1 MSASPPTPR
10 PPSPEPWLDVLK
22 QTLHVIPV
30 GQWLLI
36 FRTDF
41 DLLQGDEPFNTLSL
55 LYHTPSRRY
64 LGRVLGRTAQSGRLD
79 HPSALLALCHTFFQH
94 RGACLGWRTPD
105 EQFPL
110 SCDFALDCQV
120 LLDES
125 EASERCG
132 ACQAQAQKV
141 HGLDWKVEPRP
152 VEVQSV
158 PDLLNL
164 ADPGIPPRTR
174 GMKIEPVDYFESDE
188 VDDAE
193 SEIESHPTLFECE
206 QCPKSFKKRRTFENH
221 QKTHL
226 TDRGPRPPRSASIS
240 HSRSRKSF
248 GCEHCTMTYTNSR
261 SLTKHLALVHQRGFF
276 GCSVCKFQ
284 TDSAPDIQTHC
295 SQVHPEI
302 SDTVCPSCKES
313 VNMFKEVGGLP
324 AHFAQCSINKYQVQ
338 KEKQRKKNLTYR
350 KKPYI
355 CSKCGKDCKYNAQL
369 QIHEKQHMGEMDF
382 ACSECDF
389 KTFSKTYLRSHLKT
403 HLIKKGVISKPICDI
418 CGLEVRDKSALKRH
432 KLYMHDPSTPKAC
445 TCPHC
450 GKIICNKNA
459 LDRHVMRSHN
469 KSDDFKCTVCSQKV
483 GSDSELRRH
492 MLVHEAPKLKCR
504 FCEKRFRRED
514 GLKNHERNHTGE
526 APFKCQLCEY
536 SCKSSATLSL
546 HKKFIHNDGKNLTEK
561 PLVMS

>member
-1 MSASPPTPR
+1 MTHKDR
-10 PPSPEPWLDVLK
+10 PSDSEPWLEALK
-22 QTLHVIPV
+22 KTLHVIPV
-30 GQWLLI
+30 GSSWLLI
-36 FRTDF
+36 FRPEF
-41 DLLQGDEPFNTLSL
+41 DLVQRDEPFHTLSL

-64 LGRVLGRTAQSGRLD
+64 LGRVLGRTTQNAVLDQSEELVEVCR
-79 HPSALLALCHTFFQH
+79 SFFQN
-94 RGACLGWRTPD
+94 RRACLGWRTLD
-105 EQFPL
+105 EAFPV
-110 SCDFALDCQV
+110 SCAFAPDCQI
-120 LLDES
+120 LLEAVSD
-125 EASERCG
+125 ASEPRCE
-132 ACQAQAQKV
+132 ACQTQAEKMNAS
-141 HGLDWKVEPRP
+141 DWKSEPALPLEVKLDQSP
-152 VEVQSV
+152 VDSEVS
-158 PDLLNL
+158 DH
-164 ADPGIPPRTR
+164 GPRTR
-174 GMKIEPVDYFESDE
+174 RVKIETVDYFESEDFDE
-188 VDDAE
+188 VE
-193 SEIESHPTLFECE
+193 PFSEPETILFECE
-206 QCPKSFKKRRTFENH
+206 QCPKSFKKRQSYDNH
-221 QKTHL
+221 RKAHL
-226 TDRGPRPPRSASIS
+226 NDTDQGLNSVWSS
-240 HSRSRKSF
+240 SSRSKKSF
-248 GCEHCTMTYTNSR
+248 GCQYCTMTYTNSR

-276 GCSVCKFQ
+276 SCSVCKFHS
-284 TDSAPDIQTHC
+284 DSPTDIQTHC

-302 SDTVCPSCKES
+302 SETACPSCKES
-313 VNMFKEVGGLP
+313 VNIFKEVGGLP
-324 AHFAQCSINKYQVQ
+324 AHFSQCSINKYQVQ
-338 KEKQRKKNLTYR
+338 KETQRKKNLTYR

-369 QIHEKQHMGEMDF
+369 QIHEKQHLGEMDF

-450 GKIICNKNA
+450 GKVICNKNA

-469 KSDDFKCTVCSQKV
+469 KSDDFKCAVCSQKV

-546 HKKFIHNDGKNLTEK
+546 HKKFIHNDGKNLTER